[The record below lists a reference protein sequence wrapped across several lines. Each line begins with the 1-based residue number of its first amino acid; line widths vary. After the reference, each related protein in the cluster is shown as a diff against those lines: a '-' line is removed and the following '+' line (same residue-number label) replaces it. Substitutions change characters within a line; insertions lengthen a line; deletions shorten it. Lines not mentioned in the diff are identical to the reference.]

1 MTRPPKGWFEI
12 FKGGQQ
18 RDSKGVVVDGDGII
32 DKILAKYS
40 ADGKTDAGLVFGHPD
55 DDAPDYGKIA
65 ELKEYV
71 RDGVRVLLAKPREV
85 VKSFA
90 QQVKS
95 GWLPGRSISVLPDGT
110 LEHVGFLPINKPPA
124 VAGMLPAEFQAGEG
138 QLFFSEFAPP
148 EDEDFFTKFKNWFSK
163 ELAAANGVA
172 PELENQT
179 EEEETMGKEGN
190 NFTQADLD
198 KATAEAAERAKAEA
212 KAEAK
217 KEFAAQ
223 QAKERKEESDKA
235 VKAWVDDKVKAG
247 VILPALVDG
256 GLVKFMQSLES
267 AEKHEFSEGDEC
279 TPLEF
284 AKDMLEFL
292 GGKGKIE
299 TKEFAGN
306 DTAPP
311 PGGKL
316 SVEAEVAAA
325 HAFMASEAKQGRT
338 VGIAEAVT
346 AIRKAR
352 EEGCE

>member
-1 MTRPPKGWFEI
+1 MMTRPPKGWFEI

-71 RDGVRVLLAKPREV
+71 RDGVRVLLAKPKEV

-124 VAGMLPAEFQAGEG
+124 VGGMLPAEFQTGEG
-138 QLFFSEFAPP
+138 QLFFSEFEKP
-148 EDEDFFTKFKNWFSK
+148 EEEDFFTKFKSWFSK
-163 ELAAANGVA
+163 ELAAANGVG
-172 PELENQT
+172 PELPENQT
-179 EEEETMGKEGN
+179 KEETMGKEGST
-190 NFTQADLD
+190 FTQADID
-198 KATAEAAERAKAEA
+198 AAVAKAAEEADAK
-212 KAEAK
+212 AK

-223 QAKERKEESDKA
+223 QAKERKKESDKA

-284 AKDMLEFL
+284 AKEMLEFL

-299 TKEFAGN
+299 TKEFASK

-352 EEGCE
+352 EEGGE